1 MSKLLIE
8 ALENEI
14 IKEGNGSS
22 KKKMLKKEY
31 EKALEEAGF
40 DLSRIFKTKDGRYKT
55 KSPKQICK
63 THYFD
68 VLKSLYDYYYGD
80 KELTFEE
87 CYQKWLVTYANRVD
101 CDGRSYGTYSRY
113 ISDYRRFIEGTR
125 FEKKVITKMK
135 ASDIHNF
142 CESIPGSGEEY
153 SVQTIK
159 NLKTITNYVFDWA
172 VNNDIVPYNVSRQ
185 VNLKDLNFRDEDN
198 YEEIYS
204 DEERK
209 KLLKVVLNHPEDVI
223 ARMFV
228 ILFCM
233 PLRLGEVRS
242 IKWSDVDFENHT
254 VYIHREVVKNKK
266 TTEKFR
272 KTICKNHTKGKRK
285 KCNRYIPLSK
295 TAEDL
300 FRREYELRT
309 NANEDSF
316 VFSFTN
322 GLNPVSESPV
332 YRHLHKFCDEADI
345 TYRTPHKMRFWAVT
359 KMYEAGVDQ
368 ARIQYT
374 AGHACPSTTDH
385 YKRPSRLGLIT
396 TMKINEIFN

>member
-1 MSKLLIE
+1 MTTH
-8 ALENEI
+8 EI
-14 IKEGNGSS
+14 SN
-22 KKKMLKKEY
+22 
-31 EKALEEAGF
+31 
-40 DLSRIFKTKDGRYKT
+40 
-55 KSPKQICK
+55 
-63 THYFD
+63 
-68 VLKSLYDYYYGD
+68 
-80 KELTFEE
+80 
-87 CYQKWLVTYANRVD
+87 
-101 CDGRSYGTYSRY
+101 
-113 ISDYRRFIEGTR
+113 
-125 FEKKVITKMK
+125 
-135 ASDIHNF
+135 
-142 CESIPGSGEEY
+142 
-153 SVQTIK
+153 
-159 NLKTITNYVFDWA
+159 
-172 VNNDIVPYNVSRQ
+172 NVSRQ

-254 VYIHREVVKNKK
+254 
-266 TTEKFR
+266 
-272 KTICKNHTKGKRK
+272 KGKRK

-300 FRREYELRT
+300 FRREYELQT

-332 YRHLHKFCDEADI
+332 YRHLHKFCGEADI

-368 ARIQYT
+368 ARIPYT
-374 AGHACPSTTDH
+374 AGHAFPSTTDH